1 MKSSEKLIKI
11 KSLCLKQEQI
21 SANEVKKI
29 HVFSLKKVIF
39 LTSLVDICCI
49 CQTHFILISFFVSL
63 PFSLIVL
70 KSLKCTFTKPAETL
84 DQVTPQGFWI
94 QK

>member
-1 MKSSEKLIKI
+1 MKSSEKVIKI
-11 KSLCLKQEQI
+11 KNKYLPMRS
-21 SANEVKKI
+21 KK
-29 HVFSLKKVIF
+29 HVFSLKKGHFSDLIGRYLLF
-39 LTSLVDICCI
+39 N
-49 CQTHFILISFFVSL
+49 QTHFILISFFVSL

-70 KSLKCTFTKPAETL
+70 TSLKCTFTKPAETL